1 MFGDYR
7 EITDPNEELRKIYN
21 RILGSLGN
29 KQELIDQLDKLV
41 KDANETASNAKKESE
56 AAKTLAEK
64 VQENLKNNTVDII
77 EAKNPPTTGLKPYKT
92 LWRDISNGKPGMLKI
107 WTGAAW
113 ESVVPDVE
121 SVKKE
126 TLEQVNKDIESAKT
140 ELNQKVQSVEGKAQE
155 IAGQIVDVQKQVNG
169 KVDQTWIDT
178 QLKDKADKSGVYTK
192 DEIKDG
198 FIGKQIYETDK
209 QGNVQKFKDINTSM
223 SQTTEALTQKAEKSE
238 LKKTNEGLS
247 QLEQKTN
254 EIKTTAEG
262 TKQTLTELKTQV
274 DNTVIGVRNY
284 VLTGDREFIYTNTNE
299 TDNKGDALD
308 ISKDAYN
315 DFRGKQV
322 YLSFDAETI
331 NLKHGTASNN
341 SVGIELRVEYADG
354 KHRGLKRVM
363 GKLFQKGRIDIR
375 DMEEYLK

>member
-1 MFGDYR
+1 MF
-7 EITDPNEELRKIYN
+7 K
-21 RILGSLGN
+21 S
-29 KQELIDQLDKLV
+29 KLMV
-41 KDANETASNAKKESE
+41 K
-56 AAKTLAEK
+56 
-64 VQENLKNNTVDII
+64 
-77 EAKNPPTTGLKPYKT
+77 Y
-92 LWRDISNGKPGMLKI
+92 
-107 WTGAAW
+107 
-113 ESVVPDVE
+113 
-121 SVKKE
+121 
-126 TLEQVNKDIESAKT
+126 
-140 ELNQKVQSVEGKAQE
+140 
-155 IAGQIVDVQKQVNG
+155 
-169 KVDQTWIDT
+169 QTWIDT

-354 KHRGLKRVM
+354 KTSWFEACYGKIVPEGTNRYKRYGRVSQIIEDKEIKFIRLQIFLRSASGTVKM
-363 GKLFQKGRIDIR
+363 KNFQVEAGNKPSSFKLANEDQVTGTDFTKNSGD
-375 DMEEYLK
+375 

>member
-1 MFGDYR
+1 
-7 EITDPNEELRKIYN
+7 
-21 RILGSLGN
+21 
-29 KQELIDQLDKLV
+29 
-41 KDANETASNAKKESE
+41 
-56 AAKTLAEK
+56 
-64 VQENLKNNTVDII
+64 
-77 EAKNPPTTGLKPYKT
+77 
-92 LWRDISNGKPGMLKI
+92 
-107 WTGAAW
+107 
-113 ESVVPDVE
+113 
-121 SVKKE
+121 
-126 TLEQVNKDIESAKT
+126 
-140 ELNQKVQSVEGKAQE
+140 
-155 IAGQIVDVQKQVNG
+155 
-169 KVDQTWIDT
+169 
-178 QLKDKADKSGVYTK
+178 
-192 DEIKDG
+192 
-198 FIGKQIYETDK
+198 
-209 QGNVQKFKDINTSM
+209 M

-363 GKLFQKGRIDIR
+363 GKIVPEGTNRYKRYGRVSQIIEDKEIKFIR
-375 DMEEYLK
+375 LQIFCVQLQVL